1 MSSGLTTCDV
11 VVVGGGP
18 AGCAVALAL
27 AAHAPSLTATIVEQ
41 SNYEGLRAGEVL
53 PGLAR
58 PLLEQLGI
66 WEAFAG
72 QHYRSVHA
80 AATSWGEPDMREN
93 HVLYSM
99 SGHGWHL
106 ERAAFDQWLA
116 SEACRRGARLLSGTR
131 LTTVERLPNGWDV
144 RLATGE
150 SIHSRF
156 LVDATGRRAL
166 LARMLNSKVR
176 TFDRLAGFVR
186 YFNTNDDDPRTMIEA
201 VADGWWYT
209 ALLSGGLRVV
219 ACMTDVD
226 IARSLRLNRESEF
239 LGALRQTRHL
249 RHLTPA
255 GAMIARTAASST
267 LTRPFGEAWLAVGDA
282 AAAYDPLSGQGILRA
297 LRSGILASYAIGDFL
312 AGRPEGLPRYGQF
325 VEHGFSGYRSAYRRA
340 YGMERR
346 WGNHSFWKRRLSA

>member
-1 MSSGLTTCDV
+1 MKTCDV

-27 AAHAPSLTATIVEQ
+27 AVHAPSLKATIVEQ

-66 WEAFAG
+66 WEAFSG

-80 AATSWGEPDMREN
+80 AATSWGEPDMRES
-93 HVLYSM
+93 HSLYSM
-99 SGHGWHL
+99 GGHGWHL

-116 SEACRRGARLLSGTR
+116 SEACGRGACLLSGTR
-131 LTTVERLPNGWDV
+131 LTNVGRVPGGWNV

-150 SIHSRF
+150 LICARF

-166 LARMLNSKVR
+166 LARMLNSTVR

-186 YFNTNDDDPRTMIEA
+186 YFRTSDDDPRTMIEA

-209 ALLSGGLRVV
+209 ALLNGGLRVV

-226 IARSLRLNRESEF
+226 IARSLRLNRENEF
-239 LGALRQTRHL
+239 LRALQQTRHL

-255 GAMIARTAASST
+255 GIMIARTAASST
-267 LTRPFGEAWLAVGDA
+267 LDRPFGEAWLAVGDA

-297 LRSGILASYAIGDFL
+297 LRSGILASYAICDFF
-312 AGRPEGLPRYGQF
+312 AGKPEGLPRYGKF
-325 VEHGFSGYRSAYRRA
+325 VEQGFSGYRSTYKRA
-340 YGMERR
+340 YEMERR
-346 WGNHSFWKRRLSA
+346 WENHVFWKRRLCA